1 MVMAVNPAMSE
12 ELVWLRSA
20 TLAAATYNSPT
31 IDSGPFSSARVEFD
45 VESETGTSTVD
56 GELQYY
62 SQANGEWTNWLDKA
76 GTVMKIN
83 NYADGETGRRFIDL
97 GIGNTGGADADGVLV
112 VGNNSYYDTDLM
124 PQWRIVLTATGAP
137 VVSVSVFFKR

>member
-1 MVMAVNPAMSE
+1 MVMQVPYMAE
-12 ELVWLRSA
+12 ELVLLRSWTA
-20 TLAAATYNSPT
+20 PAGTVYLGP
-31 IDSGPFSSARVEFD
+31 IDSGPFSAARVEFD

-62 SQANGEWTNWLDKA
+62 SQANGEYTDWLDGA

-97 GIGNTGGADADGVLV
+97 SMGNTGGADADKVLV
-112 VGNNSYYDTDLM
+112 VGNNAYYDTDLM
-124 PQWRIVLTATGAP
+124 PQWRIKLVTTGAP
-137 VVSVSVFFKR
+137 VISASVYFKR